1 MVWCV
6 GACVFVRVRIMV
18 PGIYQLTKY
27 GLHVLL
33 VCAGNGEIDFEE
45 FLGMMTK
52 RMREADSEEEI
63 KEAFVVFDRDG
74 DGYLTSRELKQVC
87 VQSHCRYS

>member
-1 MVWCV
+1 MSSVYI
-6 GACVFVRVRIMV
+6 GHAC
-18 PGIYQLTKY
+18 LT
-27 GLHVLL
+27 LA

-74 DGYLTSRELKQVC
+74 DGYLTSRELKQVR
-87 VQSHCRYS
+87 RYYIVTSIKKAVL

>member
-1 MVWCV
+1 MRSLGQKPSEAELREMINEVDV
-6 GACVFVRVRIMV
+6 D
-18 PGIYQLTKY
+18 
-27 GLHVLL
+27 
-33 VCAGNGEIDFEE
+33 GNGEIDFEE

-74 DGYLTSRELKQVC
+74 DGYLTSRELKQVR
-87 VQSHCRYS
+87 RYYIITSIKRLF